1 MTRSRLPKPLKPSH
15 PHIHNTAIIIALAI
29 CLYNTQT
36 DKPIAALLSAAHDV
50 DLLHVRE
57 TFFAFPYSTCRR
69 SAVRLRDWDTGILIY
84 LYRLYWDT
92 LYPICIPLSM
102 VKNTTEHAQ
111 IRLKCACANRT
122 THVERLLLYS
132 SKRPLASQEPR
143 TLSATGHSC
152 IIFSKNSLSFAHH
165 TRFQR
170 L

>member
-1 MTRSRLPKPLKPSH
+1 MYSA
-15 PHIHNTAIIIALAI
+15 HNIAIVLAIAI

-57 TFFAFPYSTCRR
+57 TFFTFTYSNMHSDCESESLRLCRKN
-69 SAVRLRDWDTGILIY
+69 TY
-84 LYRLYWDT
+84 
-92 LYPICIPLSM
+92 ICIPLSM

-111 IRLKCACANRT
+111 IRLKCACANTT

>member
-69 SAVRLRDWDTGILIY
+69 SAVRLRDWDTGTLI
-84 LYRLYWDT
+84 
-92 LYPICIPLSM
+92 
-102 VKNTTEHAQ
+102 
-111 IRLKCACANRT
+111 
-122 THVERLLLYS
+122 
-132 SKRPLASQEPR
+132 
-143 TLSATGHSC
+143 
-152 IIFSKNSLSFAHH
+152 SLI
-165 TRFQR
+165 
-170 L
+170 